1 MKAGTGTG
9 KGCLS
14 ALHYHSHLEADPR
27 TGPWSNR
34 RGGVCIQSVA
44 APLLENLAQ
53 AQALQRKGL
62 TSFQTAFPILALPC
76 LIPQ

>member
-1 MKAGTGTG
+1 MVGGDHLIGDWDVKAGTGTG

-34 RGGVCIQSVA
+34 RGRVCLQSVA

-62 TSFQTAFPILALPC
+62 TSF
-76 LIPQ
+76 